1 LSSFGSLYRIQQ
13 RLEENP
19 SYRSHALHSAPNT
32 ARKILIVQNDEPMLR
47 GLALSLAAEGYR
59 PLQSVLGEEAIVLAE
74 AESVDLLILEVTLPD
89 ISGLDVCRKL
99 RERGNEVPIIMLSAK
114 SDETDIVVAL
124 EVGANDYVTKPFR
137 MREFIARVRV
147 QLRQRAKSQG
157 DPLRRCSFGDIAV
170 DFEAH
175 RTTRAGIE
183 IELTPKEYEILRL
196 LIRCRGE
203 VVTRQRILTAIW
215 GYTSAP
221 ATRTVDNHV
230 ARLRQKLEDDPAR
243 PSYVLSVY
251 GEGYKF
257 AGRPKTA

>member
-1 LSSFGSLYRIQQ
+1 MASIQRLQQ
-13 RLEENP
+13 RLQEQQASP
-19 SYRSHALHSAPNT
+19 AGYGSGLSGNT
-32 ARKILIVQNDEPMLR
+32 ARKTLIVQDDEPMLR

-59 PLQSVLGEEAIVLAE
+59 PLQTTLGEEAIVLAE
-74 AESVDLLILEVTLPD
+74 SEAVDLLILEVTLPD
-89 ISGLDVCRKL
+89 ISGLDVCRRL
-99 RERGNEVPIIMLSAK
+99 RERGNDVPIIMLSAK
-114 SDETDIVVAL
+114 SDETDVVVAL
-124 EVGANDYVTKPFR
+124 EVGANDYVIKPFR

-157 DPLRRCSFGDIAV
+157 DPLRRCSFGNVVV

-175 RTTRAGIE
+175 RASRNGQE
-183 IELTPKEYEILRL
+183 LDLTPKEYEILRL
-196 LIRCRGE
+196 LVRCRGE
-203 VVTRQRILTAIW
+203 VVTRQRMLTAIW
-215 GYTSAP
+215 GYNSAP

-243 PSYVLSVY
+243 PNFVLSVY

>member
-1 LSSFGSLYRIQQ
+1 MASIQRLQQ
-13 RLEENP
+13 RLQEQQ
-19 SYRSHALHSAPNT
+19 SSHAAYGSGSSGNA
-32 ARKILIVQNDEPMLR
+32 ARKTLIVQNDEPMLR

-59 PLQSVLGEEAIVLAE
+59 PLQTTLGEEAIVLAE
-74 AESVDLLILEVTLPD
+74 SEAVDLLILEVTLPD
-89 ISGLDVCRKL
+89 ISGLDVCRRL
-99 RERGNEVPIIMLSAK
+99 RERGNDVPIIMLSSK
-114 SDETDIVVAL
+114 SDETDVVVAL

-157 DPLRRCSFGDIAV
+157 DPLRRCSFGNVLV

-175 RTTRAGIE
+175 RASRNGQE
-183 IELTPKEYEILRL
+183 LELTPKEYEILRL

-203 VVTRQRILTAIW
+203 VVTRQRMLTAIW
-215 GYTSAP
+215 GYSAAP

-243 PSYVLSVY
+243 PNFVLSVY

-257 AGRPKTA
+257 AGRPKIA

>member
-1 LSSFGSLYRIQQ
+1 MASIHRLQQ
-13 RLEENP
+13 RLQEQQP
-19 SYRSHALHSAPNT
+19 SHPSRALGPNT
-32 ARKILIVQNDEPMLR
+32 ARKILIVQDDEPMLR

-59 PLQSVLGEEAIVLAE
+59 PLQSALGEEAIVLAE
-74 AESVDLLILEVTLPD
+74 SEAVDLLILEVTLPD
-89 ISGLDVCRKL
+89 ISGLDVCRRL

-114 SDETDIVVAL
+114 SDETDVVVAL

-157 DPLRRCSFGDIAV
+157 DPLRRCSFGNVMV

-175 RTTRAGIE
+175 RATRNGQE
-183 IELTPKEYEILRL
+183 LELTPKEYEILRL

-203 VVTRQRILTAIW
+203 VVTRQRMLTAIW
-215 GYTSAP
+215 GYNSAP

-243 PSYVLSVY
+243 PIFVLSIY

>member
-1 LSSFGSLYRIQQ
+1 MSGMASIHRLQQ
-13 RLEENP
+13 RLQEQQP
-19 SYRSHALHSAPNT
+19 YHAGGSPANT

-59 PLQSVLGEEAIVLAE
+59 PLQSALGEEAIVLAE
-74 AESVDLLILEVTLPD
+74 SEAVDLLILEVTLPD
-89 ISGLDVCRKL
+89 ISGLDVCRRL
-99 RERGNEVPIIMLSAK
+99 RERGNEVAIIMLSAK
-114 SDETDIVVAL
+114 SDETDVVVAL

-147 QLRQRAKSQG
+147 QLRQRAKAQG
-157 DPLRRCSFGDIAV
+157 DPLRRCSFGNIVV

-175 RTTRAGIE
+175 RASRSGQE
-183 IELTPKEYEILRL
+183 LELTPKEYEILRL

-203 VVTRQRILTAIW
+203 VVTRQRMLTAIW
-215 GYTSAP
+215 GYNSAP

-230 ARLRQKLEDDPAR
+230 ARLRQKLEEDPAR
-243 PSYVLSVY
+243 PNFVLSVY

-257 AGRPKTA
+257 AGRPKSV

>member
-1 LSSFGSLYRIQQ
+1 LDGSASIYRIQQ
-13 RLEENP
+13 RLQEH
-19 SYRSHALHSAPNT
+19 SAYRSHVVTSAPNS
-32 ARKILIVQNDEPMLR
+32 ARKILIVQQDEPMLR

-59 PLQSVLGEEAIVLAE
+59 PLQAALGEEAVVLAE
-74 AESVDLLILEVTLPD
+74 AEAVDLLILEVTLPD

-99 RERGNEVPIIMLSAK
+99 RERGNEAPIIMLSAK
-114 SDETDIVVAL
+114 SDETDVVAAL
-124 EVGANDYVTKPFR
+124 ELGANDYVTKPFR

-147 QLRQRAKSQG
+147 QLRQRSKAQG
-157 DPLRRCSFGDIAV
+157 DPLRRCAFGDVVV

-175 RTTRAGIE
+175 RTTRNGQE
-183 IELTPKEYEILRL
+183 LELTPKEYEILRL

-203 VVTRQRILTAIW
+203 VVTRQRILTALW
-215 GYTSAP
+215 GYSSAP

-243 PSYVLSVY
+243 PNYVLSIY

-257 AGRPKTA
+257 AGRVRAL

>member
-1 LSSFGSLYRIQQ
+1 MASIHRLQQ
-13 RLEENP
+13 RLQEQQQ
-19 SYRSHALHSAPNT
+19 SVYRSHTLSSAPST
-32 ARKILIVQNDEPMLR
+32 ARKVLIVQNDEPLLR

-59 PLQSVLGEEAIVLAE
+59 PLQSMLGEEAIVLAE
-74 AESVDLLILEVTLPD
+74 AEAVDLLILEVVLPD
-89 ISGLDVCRKL
+89 ISGLDVCRRL
-99 RERGNEVPIIMLSAK
+99 RERGNEVPVIMLSSK
-114 SDETDIVVAL
+114 SEETDVVVAL

-157 DPLRRCSFGDIAV
+157 DPLRRCSFGEIML

-175 RTTRAGIE
+175 RATRRGQE
-183 IELTPKEYEILRL
+183 VELTPKEYEILRL

-221 ATRTVDNHV
+221 ATRTVDNHI
-230 ARLRQKLEDDPAR
+230 ARLRQKLEEDPAK
-243 PSYVLSVY
+243 PNYVISVY